1 MHPTLLI
8 ALCFVIGM
16 VLGFLSRIIFSLI
29 RKNSIETIISS
40 RLLSAREEA
49 QKILSAAQEAQ
60 LTLLTKEKKLDEQ
73 KSVLQEKIN
82 IQEKKLSEIAGISK
96 EDAYQKMVQQLREEH
111 EQDMLVRIKKFEQH
125 TESFLQERAKEIL
138 VSSMQKIAA
147 TTTSE
152 HTSTVVHTT
161 SEDDKAKI
169 IGRDG
174 RNIKT
179 FEQVSGTELLVDE
192 VPSGITISCF
202 DPVRRAIAKKALE
215 TLLADGRIQP
225 SRIEEV
231 LIQAKQEVHTLIKE
245 YGVKAVQECGITALD
260 PNLIALLGRLHFRTS
275 YGQNVLAHSI
285 EVSHLAGM
293 IAEEIGA
300 NKMIA
305 KTAGLLHDIGKALD
319 HEFEGTHIS
328 LGMRVLRKFS
338 VDEQV
343 ITAMKSHHDD
353 VPHES
358 LEAVL
363 VQVAD
368 TISAS
373 RPGARKN
380 SIEKYLNRLSELEE
394 LANKFSG
401 IEKVYAFG
409 AGRELRVFVHPENIS
424 DIAAKKLA
432 RDIALQIESE
442 MQYPGEIKITII
454 RETRV
459 IDYAR

>member
-8 ALCFVIGM
+8 ALCFVIGV

-73 KSVLQEKIN
+73 KSVLQEKIRT
-82 IQEKKLSEIAGISK
+82 QEKRLSEIAGISK

-125 TESFLQERAKEIL
+125 TESFLRERAKEIL

-202 DPVRRAIAKKALE
+202 DPVRRAIAKRALE
-215 TLLADGRIQP
+215 ILLADGRIQP

-231 LIQAKQEVHTLIKE
+231 LIHAKQEVHNLIKE
-245 YGVKAVQECGITALD
+245 YGVKAVQECGITTLD

-293 IAEEIGA
+293 LAEEVGA

-368 TISAS
+368 SISAS

-454 RETRV
+454 RETRI

>member
-60 LTLLTKEKKLDEQ
+60 LTLLTKEKNLDEQ

-82 IQEKKLSEIAGISK
+82 TQEKKLSEIAGISK

-138 VSSMQKIAA
+138 VSSMQRMA
-147 TTTSE
+147 TPTTSE
-152 HTSTVVHTT
+152 HTSTIVYTT
-161 SEDDKAKI
+161 SDDDKAKI

-202 DPVRRAIAKKALE
+202 DPVRRAIAKQALE
-215 TLLADGRIQP
+215 NLLADGRIQP
-225 SRIEEV
+225 ARIEQTIAE
-231 LIQAKQEVHTLIKE
+231 AKQEVHKLIKE
-245 YGVKAVQECGITALD
+245 YGMKALQECSITTLD

-293 IAEEIGA
+293 LAEEVGA

-319 HEFEGTHIS
+319 HEFEGTHVS
-328 LGMRVLRKFS
+328 LGIRVLKKFS
-338 VDEQV
+338 VEEQI

-380 SIEKYLNRLSELEE
+380 TTDKYINRLSELEE

-409 AGRELRVFVHPENIS
+409 AGRELRIFVHPENIS

-442 MQYPGEIKITII
+442 IQYPGEIKITII
-454 RETRV
+454 RETRI